1 MNRGRAK
8 GLLGQQTV
16 ASRRRVREQRSE
28 LTFRKVGVI
37 ILTLIAMGILVNV
50 WLAWAVTKDSRSLAV
65 SRNEHRQ
72 GKEFNRE
79 LVGQRDGLLS
89 SKSIEKKAAV
99 LGLFKPGKRQ
109 IRKP

>member
-1 MNRGRAK
+1 MSRGRAT

-37 ILTLIAMGILVNV
+37 ILTLIAMSILANG
-50 WLAWAVTKDSRSLAV
+50 WLAWAVSKDFRSLAI
-65 SRNEHRQ
+65 SRDEHRQ
-72 GKEFNRE
+72 GKDFNLE
-79 LVGQRDGLLS
+79 LMAQRDRLLS

-109 IRKP
+109 TRKP

>member
-1 MNRGRAK
+1 MSRGRAK

-16 ASRRRVREQRSE
+16 ASRRRVREHRSE

-37 ILTLIAMGILVNV
+37 ILAIIAISILVNV
-50 WLAWAVTKDSRSLAV
+50 WLAWAVTEDSRSLAV
-65 SRNEHRQ
+65 SRDEYRQ

-79 LVGQRDGLLS
+79 LVAQRDRLLS
-89 SKSIEKKAAV
+89 SKTIEKKAAV

-109 IRKP
+109 TRKP

>member
-1 MNRGRAK
+1 MSRGRAK

-16 ASRRRVREQRSE
+16 ASRRQAREQRAE

-37 ILTLIAMGILVNV
+37 ILTLIGMGILVNV
-50 WLAWAVTKDSRSLAV
+50 WLAWEVTGDLRSLAV
-65 SRNEHRQ
+65 SRDEHRQ

-79 LVGQRDGLLS
+79 LVAQRDELLS

-99 LGLFKPGKRQ
+99 LGLFKPGKKQ
-109 IRKP
+109 TRKP

>member
-1 MNRGRAK
+1 MSRARAK

-16 ASRRRVREQRSE
+16 ASRRRARAQRSE

-37 ILTLIAMGILVNV
+37 VLSLIVMAVLVNV
-50 WLAWAVTKDSRSLAV
+50 WLAWAVTKDLRSLAV
-65 SRNEHRQ
+65 SRDEYRQ
-72 GKEFNRE
+72 GKEFNLE
-79 LVGQRDGLLS
+79 LVARRDGLLS

-109 IRKP
+109 TRKP